1 MRLAHTVISLMLIA
15 PLSWAG
21 NMTFQF
27 RNPNFGGNPNN
38 GAFMLTVRRLKIPI
52 KTPAMTMI
60 SVSRT
65 PSALD
70 NFTQAIQSQILGGLL
85 TNINTGKP
93 GRMVTNDFIVDIA
106 NKDGQLQLNVT
117 DRKPVRRRQ
126 SVFPVCRP
134 VQLISKQPRNKD
146 NYHAALFYFS
156 CSVLIKRLFNR
167 PAKRSR

>member
-1 MRLAHTVISLMLIA
+1 MRIAYAVVSIMLIT

-38 GAFMLTVRRLKIPI
+38 GAFLLNEAQAQNSYKDPSLKDF
-52 KTPAMTMI
+52 
-60 SVSRT
+60 SVDT

-106 NKDGQLQLNVT
+106 NTDGQLQLNVT
-117 DRKPVRRRQ
+117 DRKTGKHPPFR
-126 SVFPVCRP
+126 FPVYK
-134 VQLISKQPRNKD
+134 VIQLTFKQ
-146 NYHAALFYFS
+146 
-156 CSVLIKRLFNR
+156 
-167 PAKRSR
+167 

>member
-1 MRLAHTVISLMLIA
+1 MRIAYAVVSIMLIT

-38 GAFMLTVRRLKIPI
+38 GAFMLNEAQAQNSYKDPSFNDF
-52 KTPAMTMI
+52 
-60 SVSRT
+60 SVDT

-106 NKDGQLQLNVT
+106 NRDGQLQLNVT
-117 DRKPVRRRQ
+117 DRKTGKTSTIQVSGLQ
-126 SVFPVCRP
+126 TNSTDF
-134 VQLISKQPRNKD
+134 
-146 NYHAALFYFS
+146 
-156 CSVLIKRLFNR
+156 
-167 PAKRSR
+167 

>member
-1 MRLAHTVISLMLIA
+1 MRVAHTVISLMLIA

-38 GAFMLTVRRLKIPI
+38 GAFML
-52 KTPAMTMI
+52 
-60 SVSRT
+60 
-65 PSALD
+65 
-70 NFTQAIQSQILGGLL
+70 NQAQAQILGGLL

-117 DRKPVRRRQ
+117 DRKTGKTSTIQVSGLQ
-126 SVFPVCRP
+126 TSSTDF
-134 VQLISKQPRNKD
+134 
-146 NYHAALFYFS
+146 
-156 CSVLIKRLFNR
+156 
-167 PAKRSR
+167 